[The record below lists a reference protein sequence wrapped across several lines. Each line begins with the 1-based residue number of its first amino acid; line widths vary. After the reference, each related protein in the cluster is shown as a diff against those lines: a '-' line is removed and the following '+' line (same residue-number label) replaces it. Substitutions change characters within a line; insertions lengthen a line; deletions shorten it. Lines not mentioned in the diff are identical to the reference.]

1 MSYWEELLEYFSKF
15 NNRLYNNISPK
26 SDHWLNTGSGISG
39 CAYTLLF
46 LQKELRVEFAMGRSN
61 AEENKLLFDFL
72 VSINSKLKKYLDNLW
87 SGYV

>member
-39 CAYTLLF
+39 CAYTLLLHYF
-46 LQKELRVEFAMGRSN
+46 FY
-61 AEENKLLFDFL
+61 
-72 VSINSKLKKYLDNLW
+72 KK
-87 SGYV
+87 S